1 MRKLF
6 GSLVIALVAVACGE
20 AAATP
25 PPGPGTSGLLIRQSP
40 SPFMEVSAGP
50 VSALIPDEWEPR
62 LAGPIDD
69 PRQGSS
75 PDPDPRRG
83 GPTGHRSRGSRR
95 CGSTGPRSA
104 SRRTTTTSRPPV
116 RRWTSSP
123 GPNSAARP
131 DGTSWPGT
139 CRRSRTGR
147 PTHRGDYVAHGLGT
161 CTVGDRPTRW
171 AYFVA
176 APGYGPLR
184 EVGIPSS
191 GLYVVVAV
199 MPASP
204 RASFLLNRLLRRT
217 EFNGSSVA
225 DMLEAA
231 ASVSAPADPA

>member
-1 MRKLF
+1 MRNVI
-6 GSLVIALVAVACGE
+6 GRLVIALVAVACGE
-20 AAATP
+20 ALATP
-25 PPGPGTSGLLIRQSP
+25 PPGPDASDLLIRQSP
-40 SPFMEVSAGP
+40 SPFQQVSAGP
-50 VSALIPDEWEPR
+50 VSALIPDSWEPR

-69 PRQGSS
+69 PRQGIVA
-75 PDPDPRRG
+75 
-83 GPTGHRSRGSRR
+83 GPQPKAWMADRPPLEGLAAMWIDGTAIGVPSDYYYLAA
-95 CGSTGPRSA
+95 TGPALDDLTGSEQCRA
-104 SRRTTTTSRPPV
+104 TRRYVVAKHLPAFAQGATD
-116 RRWTSSP
+116 SP
-123 GPNSAARP
+123 
-131 DGTSWPGT
+131 
-139 CRRSRTGR
+139 
-147 PTHRGDYVAHGLGT
+147 GDYVAHGLGT

-231 ASVSAPADPA
+231 APVPAGELA

>member
-1 MRKLF
+1 VRNVIR
-6 GSLVIALVAVACGE
+6 SLVIALVAVACGE
-20 AAATP
+20 ASATS
-25 PPGPGTSGLLIRQSP
+25 PPGPDASDLLIRQSP
-40 SPFMEVSAGP
+40 SPFQQVSAGP
-50 VSALIPDEWEPR
+50 VSALIPDTWEPR

-69 PRQGSS
+69 PRQGIVAG
-75 PDPDPRRG
+75 PRPQAWWADRPPLEG
-83 GPTGHRSRGSRR
+83 LAAMWIDGTAIGVPSDYYYLAA
-95 CGSTGPRSA
+95 TGPALDDLTGSEQCRA
-104 SRRTTTTSRPPV
+104 TRRYVVAKHLPAFAQG
-116 RRWTSSP
+116 SSDSP
-123 GPNSAARP
+123 
-131 DGTSWPGT
+131 
-139 CRRSRTGR
+139 
-147 PTHRGDYVAHGLGT
+147 GDYVAHGLGT

-231 ASVSAPADPA
+231 APVPSPDLA

>member
-1 MRKLF
+1 MS
-6 GSLVIALVAVACGE
+6 GSPAWPD
-20 AAATP
+20 TP
-25 PPGPGTSGLLIRQSP
+25 TTR
-40 SPFMEVSAGP
+40 A
-50 VSALIPDEWEPR
+50 R
-62 LAGPIDD
+62 
-69 PRQGSS
+69 GSS
-75 PDPDPRRG
+75 PDRDPRSGG

-95 CGSTGPRSA
+95 CGSTGPPCGF
-104 SRRTTTTSRPPV
+104 RRATTTPRPPHPPAPAP
-116 RRWTSSP
+116 R
-123 GPNSAARP
+123 GPARP
-131 DGTSWPGT
+131 PREGVAAMWIDGTAVGVPSDYYYLAATGPALDVLTGSEQ
-139 CRRSRTGR
+139 CRATQPYIVARHLPAFANGAPDS
-147 PTHRGDYVAHGLGT
+147 PGDYVAHGLGT

-231 ASVSAPADPA
+231 APPAPGDLV

>member
-1 MRKLF
+1 VRNVIR
-6 GSLVIALVAVACGE
+6 SLVIALVAVACGE
-20 AAATP
+20 ASATS
-25 PPGPGTSGLLIRQSP
+25 PPGPDASDLLIRQSP
-40 SPFMEVSAGP
+40 SPFQQVSAGP
-50 VSALIPDEWEPR
+50 VSALIPDTWEPR

-69 PRQGSS
+69 PRQGIVAG
-75 PDPDPRRG
+75 PRPQAWWADRPPLEG
-83 GPTGHRSRGSRR
+83 LAAMWIDGTAIGVPSDYYYLAA
-95 CGSTGPRSA
+95 TGPALDDLTGSEQCRA
-104 SRRTTTTSRPPV
+104 TRRYVVAKHLPAFAQG
-116 RRWTSSP
+116 SSDSP
-123 GPNSAARP
+123 
-131 DGTSWPGT
+131 
-139 CRRSRTGR
+139 
-147 PTHRGDYVAHGLGT
+147 GDYVAHGLGT

-231 ASVSAPADPA
+231 APVPAPDLA